1 MCLKTNH
8 AQNRSDL
15 CYCEKDSLEFLIL
28 ILTIFCINN
37 FANALKTFNFFSVMN
52 MNSKQ
57 VTLHF
62 YNVRNQNTSSFE
74 KKCFFCLYIILKS
87 NSCLSFNRSNKTEH
101 VPT

>member
-1 MCLKTNH
+1 MYLKTNH
-8 AQNRSDL
+8 AQNRLDL
-15 CYCEKDSLEFLIL
+15 CYCEKDSLEFFIL

-62 YNVRNQNTSSFE
+62 YNV
-74 KKCFFCLYIILKS
+74 
-87 NSCLSFNRSNKTEH
+87 
-101 VPT
+101 

>member
-1 MCLKTNH
+1 MYLKTNH
-8 AQNRSDL
+8 AQNRLDL

-57 VTLHF
+57 VTVHF
-62 YNVRNQNTSSFE
+62 YDVRNQSTSSFE
-74 KKCFFCLYIILKS
+74 KNYTK
-87 NSCLSFNRSNKTEH
+87 NVSFVFISFLR
-101 VPT
+101 VLVV